1 MRDPDRIP
9 VILQRLEQVWEKY
22 PDLRFGQ
29 LILNVLRNDFYYV
42 EDEELAQRVELFYDT
57 LEIQLEQD

>member
-9 VILQRLEQVWEKY
+9 VILERLQKVWEKY

-29 LILNVLRNDFYYV
+29 LVLNVLRNDFYYV
-42 EDEELAQRVELFYDT
+42 EDEELVSRIELFYREKVKDA
-57 LEIQLEQD
+57 